1 MKKDFAIGCLL
12 AVTMATGAFA
22 ATTVLTAA
30 PTESWTVTNYYKQAV
45 YDPKESKIGD
55 IDDVLVD
62 KSGKI
67 TGFVIRVGGFLDA
80 GEKDVI
86 VPFTA
91 VKTAKKND
99 KWLLTLD
106 ETKDDLKG
114 RTGLQV
120 RSSQHH
126 LSPGKQVDGYAGEPA
141 RFEVHSPG
149 PSVSVLR
156 SLRHPV
162 SRSILLTFLAQA
174 AARRRASPAR
184 FLIARLR
191 FRSVFSIEAH
201 SASIA
206 SARCSCLR
214 IPGMVIRRSRRW

>member
-1 MKKDFAIGCLL
+1 MKKNLAIGYLL
-12 AVTMATGAFA
+12 AATTATGAFA

-67 TGFVIRVGGFLDA
+67 TGLVVGVGGFLGA

-86 VPFTA
+86 VPFNA

-99 KWLLTLD
+99 KWWLTLD

-114 RTGLQV
+114 ALGF
-120 RSSQHH
+120 
-126 LSPGKQVDGYAGEPA
+126 KYD
-141 RFEVHSPG
+141 
-149 PSVSVLR
+149 
-156 SLRHPV
+156 
-162 SRSILLTFLAQA
+162 
-174 AARRRASPAR
+174 RASTTWVP
-184 FLIARLR
+184 
-191 FRSVFSIEAH
+191 EKK
-201 SASIA
+201 
-206 SARCSCLR
+206 
-214 IPGMVIRRSRRW
+214 